1 MNTVKPGKISPKKLS
16 FDEYDKMV
24 ERFDRM
30 GYRPEWPDATLVEK
44 IEMNVKKKSIAWL
57 RFCCFIVEK
66 APEPVSENDKE
77 SKKKLLELINTYLA
91 LEEKEE

>member
-1 MNTVKPGKISPKKLS
+1 MS

-24 ERFDRM
+24 DRFEKM
-30 GYRPEWPDATLVEK
+30 GYRPEWPDATLIDE
-44 IEMNVKKKSIAWL
+44 IEENVRNKSIAWL

-66 APEPVSENDKE
+66 APEPTSENDKE
-77 SKKKLLELINTYLA
+77 SKKRMLDLINTYLA